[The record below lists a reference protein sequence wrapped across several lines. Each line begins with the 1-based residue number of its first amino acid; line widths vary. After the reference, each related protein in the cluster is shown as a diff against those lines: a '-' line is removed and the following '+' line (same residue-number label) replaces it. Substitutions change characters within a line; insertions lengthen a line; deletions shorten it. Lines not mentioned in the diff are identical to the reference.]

1 MSASAP
7 RCPSSQGCS
16 WSTRYQHHHLDS
28 IDSWGPRGHRV
39 LPDRRT
45 VLAHAVLSEGLLD
58 YSKRAELR
66 WLLDGGGTLVRTP
79 IEKSEPIS
87 ERFHVSS
94 VQIEVQND
102 TETATLSSCVTE

>member
-1 MSASAP
+1 
-7 RCPSSQGCS
+7 
-16 WSTRYQHHHLDS
+16 
-28 IDSWGPRGHRV
+28 
-39 LPDRRT
+39 
-45 VLAHAVLSEGLLD
+45 
-58 YSKRAELR
+58 
-66 WLLDGGGTLVRTP
+66 VRTP